1 MWSLVPVPVQLRG
14 VIVASSATAW
24 ICVPSGAALRPE
36 SVTIADV
43 AMDVRTGGS
52 YHIVMQKEDG
62 ERLTVRGTYRDVQPA
77 KRLSMTWKWEEDD
90 PTDEYATVLTIEFA
104 PVDGGTEL
112 TLTHEGFQ
120 KEQNRSDHED
130 GWTSILDKLTKLS
143 GARRA

>member
-1 MWSLVPVPVQLRG
+1 MPSTTVPALVLRR
-14 VIVASSATAW
+14 VYRATPQRVYEAW
-24 ICVPSGAALRPE
+24 TNPELAKQFLCPE

-90 PTDEYATVLTIEFA
+90 PKDEYDTVLTIEFA

-120 KEQNRSDHED
+120 KEQNRSNHEY

-143 GARRA
+143 